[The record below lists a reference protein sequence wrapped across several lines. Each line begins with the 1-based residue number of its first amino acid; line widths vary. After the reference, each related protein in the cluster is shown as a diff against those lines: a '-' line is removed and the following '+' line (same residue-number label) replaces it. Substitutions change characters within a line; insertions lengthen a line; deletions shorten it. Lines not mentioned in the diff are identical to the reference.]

1 MSWLGV
7 LVRTGLSILL
17 NFAKA
22 LPLLFGAATRRWPRR
37 SRELFLPIVLL
48 GNGTT
53 SLTTNSLKCTMPQ
66 ALKRLRRWSARV
78 FVWLRNRRA
87 FSTPTRLILA
97 CSWATALS
105 VLDGTA
111 DWRVAAG
118 QIRLIVFWPL
128 LYARVTWRSLL
139 PRRLGPC
146 SRRQFRK
153 SRQRRTLGRPSR

>member
-7 LVRTGLSILL
+7 PVRTGLSILL

-37 SRELFLPIVLL
+37 NRKVYPPIVLL

-53 SLTTNSLKCTMPQ
+53 SPTTNSLKCTMLQ
-66 ALKRLRRWSARV
+66 AWKRLRRWSARV

-87 FSTPTRLILA
+87 FSIPTRLILV
-97 CSWATALS
+97 CSWATVLS
-105 VLDGTA
+105 VLGDMA

-118 QIRLIVFWPL
+118 QIRLRVSWPL
-128 LYARVTWRSLL
+128 LYARATWRSLL

-146 SRRQFRK
+146 SRRQFRR
-153 SRQRRTLGRPSR
+153 S